1 MSEIVFQNI
10 KWRVINFEYKLI
22 KLGPQFSS
30 MYMVKYS
37 DVTMS
42 VF

>member
-1 MSEIVFQNI
+1 MSETVFQNI
-10 KWRVINFEYKLI
+10 KWRVVHFECKLQQ
-22 KLGPQFSS
+22 GPQFSS
-30 MYMVKYS
+30 MYMAKHS